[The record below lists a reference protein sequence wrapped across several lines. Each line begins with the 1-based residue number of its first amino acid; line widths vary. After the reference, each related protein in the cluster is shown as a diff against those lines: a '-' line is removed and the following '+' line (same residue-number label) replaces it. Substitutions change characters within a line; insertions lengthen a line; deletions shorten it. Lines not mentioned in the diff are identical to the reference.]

1 MESYGTYNP
10 SSSASSK
17 GNITI
22 DGAVYD
28 IAVSTRTNAPSIE
41 GTKTFQQYWSV
52 RREKRTGGTVDTG
65 AHFEKWKEAGMEL
78 GTAFDYLIV
87 ATEGYFSEGEAK
99 ITVS

>member
-1 MESYGTYNP
+1 M
-10 SSSASSK
+10 
-17 GNITI
+17 
-22 DGAVYD
+22 
-28 IAVSTRTNAPSIE
+28 
-41 GTKTFQQYWSV
+41 
-52 RREKRTGGTVDTG
+52 DTG